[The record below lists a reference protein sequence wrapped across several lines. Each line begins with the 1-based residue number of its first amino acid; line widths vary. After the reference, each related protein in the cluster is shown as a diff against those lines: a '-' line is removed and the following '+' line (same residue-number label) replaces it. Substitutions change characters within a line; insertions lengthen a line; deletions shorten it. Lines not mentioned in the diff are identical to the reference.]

1 MKYAVCLYKY
11 FPFGGLARD
20 FMNIMRCCLQAND
33 TVDVYVMEW
42 QGDVPEQFNVHII
55 ETKGWSNHAKLQSY
69 IDQLLPQLHQQ
80 NYDLVI
86 GFNKMPGL
94 DVYYAADP
102 CYIDRIKSHP
112 LYTLLQFSGRV
123 KFYKACEEAVFGKQ
137 SNTVSMMI
145 SDVQQALFE
154 QHYQT
159 PKNRLISLP
168 PGIDRDRQRPANAE
182 KIRQQVRAEF
192 NIVQDEWMVLMVGT
206 GFKTKGVDRAI
217 AALARL
223 PDKLKNKTKLT
234 IIGDGDNRYLQRQAQ
249 QASIAQQVQFLG
261 GRSDIPRFLLAA
273 DLLIHPARKENTGTV
288 ILEAMVA
295 GLPSLVS
302 EVCGYTKHVIK
313 ADAGLVIKNADSSQ
327 QTALD
332 LVEMLDKD
340 KLQQWSQHALHYAAT
355 EDLYSMPQ
363 QAAAV
368 IRSQA
373 KQKRKKQ

>member
-1 MKYAVCLYKY
+1 MKYAVCLYKF

-20 FMNIMRCCLQAND
+20 FMNIMQCCLQVDD

-154 QHYQT
+154 KHYQT

-182 KIRQQVRAEF
+182 HIRQQVRAEF
-192 NIVQDEWMVLMVGT
+192 NIAQDEWLLLMVGT

-223 PDKLKNKTKLT
+223 PDKLKNKTKLM

-249 QASIAQQVQFLG
+249 QASIAQQVTFLG

-302 EVCGYTKHVIK
+302 DVCGYTKHVTK
-313 ADAGLVIKNADSSQ
+313 ADAGWVIKDAESAEK
-327 QTALD
+327 TALE
-332 LVEMLDKD
+332 LAEMLDKD
-340 KLQQWSQHALHYAAT
+340 KLQYWSKQALHYAAI
-355 EDLYSMPQ
+355 EDLYSMPR

-368 IRSQA
+368 ITSLA
-373 KQKRKKQ
+373 KQKRKK

>member
-313 ADAGLVIKNADSSQ
+313 ADAGLVIKNADSAE